1 MILQQRK
8 VSKDVKKTIFIV
20 SFLAL
25 SLIHFIV
32 FWAFINIDT
41 IRLTFFRANEYN
53 EEVFVGFY
61 NYAKL
66 FKDIF
71 GGQDKAAQRS
81 FFNSFHAVAIN
92 LLILPLAIIVAY
104 AFYKKVYGY
113 SFYRIVFYLPSIISI
128 VVLAAAFR
136 EMFRQYD
143 DGSTIIVGPVAQ
155 LLSMIGINKQWLD
168 MGVNPEVKWPL
179 IYTFAILNGMGAN
192 VILLTSAMNRIPK
205 ELSEA
210 SRLDG
215 CGFVREMTHVTIPL
229 VMPTITTWVMM
240 IFAATY
246 NFFMQPMLIFE
257 NNSGRD
263 GAFLTAP
270 WQIFN
275 LVADAGLDKQRLISA
290 ACLGIVLTLIVLPL
304 NLIMRALLNRFTVEV
319 SY

>member
-1 MILQQRK
+1 MILQKKKTSLK
-8 VSKDVKKTIFIV
+8 VKRTIFIV

-25 SLIHFIV
+25 SLAHFIV
-32 FWAFINIDT
+32 FWAFINFDT
-41 IRLTFFRANEYN
+41 IRLTFFKTNEYN
-53 EEVFVGFY
+53 EEFFVGFD

-66 FKDIF
+66 FGDIF
-71 GGQDKAAQRS
+71 GGQDKSTQRA
-81 FFNSFHAVAIN
+81 FFNSFHAVGIN
-92 LLILPLAIIVAY
+92 FIILPLAIIVAY

-113 SFYRIVFYLPSIISI
+113 SFYRIIFYLPSIISI

-143 DGSTIIVGPVAQ
+143 DGTTIITGPVAQ
-155 LLSMIGINKQWLD
+155 LLSNLGIKVSWLD
-168 MGVNPEVKWPL
+168 PGVDTHVKWPL

-215 CGFVREMTHVTIPL
+215 CGFFKEMTHVTIPL

-240 IFAATY
+240 IFASTY
-246 NFFMQPMLIFE
+246 NFFLQPMLIFE
-257 NNSGRD
+257 NNSGKD
-263 GAFLTAP
+263 GAFLTTP

-275 LVADAGLDKQRLISA
+275 FVADAGFDKQRLIMA
-290 ACLGIVLTLIVLPL
+290 ACLGIVLTMVILPL
-304 NLIMRALLNRFTVEV
+304 NLIMRALLNRFTAEV

>member
-8 VSKDVKKTIFIV
+8 ASQNLKRTIFIV

-25 SLIHFIV
+25 SIAHFIV
-32 FWAFINIDT
+32 FWLFINVDT
-41 IRLTFFRANEYN
+41 IRLTFFKANEYN

-71 GGQDKAAQRS
+71 GGQDKTAQRS
-81 FFNSFHAVAIN
+81 FFNSFHAVGIN
-92 LLILPLAIIVAY
+92 LIILPISIVVAY

-113 SFYRIVFYLPSIISI
+113 SFYRIIFYLPSIISI

-143 DGSTIIVGPVAQ
+143 DGTTIIMGPVVQ
-155 LLSMIGINKQWLD
+155 FLSRIGINKQWLD
-168 MGVNPEVKWPL
+168 PGVDTEVKWPL
-179 IYTFAILNGMGAN
+179 VYLFAILNGMGAN

-215 CGFVREMTHVTIPL
+215 CGFFREMTYVTVPL
-229 VMPTITTWVMM
+229 VMPTITTCGMM

-257 NNSGRD
+257 NNSGKD

-275 LVADAGLDKQRLISA
+275 LVADAGFDKQRLISA
-290 ACLGIVLTLIVLPL
+290 ACLGIMLTLIVLPL
-304 NLIMRALLNRFTVEV
+304 NLIMRALLNRFTAEV